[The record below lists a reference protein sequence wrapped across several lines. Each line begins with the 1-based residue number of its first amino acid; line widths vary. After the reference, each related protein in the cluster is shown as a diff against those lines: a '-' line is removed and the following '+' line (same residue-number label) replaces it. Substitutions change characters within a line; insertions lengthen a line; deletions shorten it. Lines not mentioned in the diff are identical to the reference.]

1 MPGRRKPITGGALF
15 RAVNAPLC
23 VIGKE
28 EDKKMTIPM
37 ALMDFL
43 PVLLF
48 GAAWAILYRDLKNKL
63 DACSGLLLPLGAA
76 VVFAAGLFK
85 AVWKLQS
92 ALGAT
97 PVELFN
103 RAFFP
108 AQSVGFVLLAVGM
121 LALMYGRGKGQARSL
136 TMVWVMLTVLGNM
149 GMSAG
154 LIYLARK
161 VTRAAIPLFI
171 VAFVLSMMM
180 GYLSSRDFAQAS
192 MHWIAQSVNTVGQAL
207 LLVGARM
214 LHRAG
219 LSAPDALRKEA

>member
-1 MPGRRKPITGGALF
+1 MPVRRKPITGGALF
-15 RAVNAPLC
+15 RAMNTPLC

-28 EDKKMTIPM
+28 KDKKMTIPM

-43 PVLLF
+43 
-48 GAAWAILYRDLKNKL
+48 
-63 DACSGLLLPLGAA
+63 
-76 VVFAAGLFK
+76 
-85 AVWKLQS
+85 
-92 ALGAT
+92 

-121 LALMYGRGKGQARSL
+121 LALMYGRGKGRARSL

-154 LIYLARK
+154 LVYLARK
-161 VTRAAIPLFI
+161 VKRAAIPLFI

-192 MHWIAQSVNTVGQAL
+192 MHWVAQSVNLLGEGLLFVGAL
-207 LLVGARM
+207 L

-219 LSAPDALRKEA
+219 LASPDALS